1 MTMMNQSCQSLIA
14 IQAEC
19 CAFALWLNTR
29 VRTIRFLF
37 LWLLFKHGCQLEEEA
52 TCLNTEEIL
61 PLNLTSPVQR
71 LDCHRSLFTR
81 YISFPGRC

>member
-1 MTMMNQSCQSLIA
+1 MMNQSCQSLIA

-52 TCLNTEEIL
+52 TCLNTEEIW